1 MGAAD
6 VSGLDR
12 LDPRDREYVE
22 SLDDPR
28 EQAVVAETILR
39 YQKPDRLRVGDP
51 LPALEA
57 FRLEDGGAMQ
67 LEDLLEDRPLVLVLG
82 SFT

>member
-6 VSGLDR
+6 VSGLDG
-12 LDPRDREYVE
+12 LDPRNREYVE
-22 SLDDPR
+22 SLDDHR
-28 EQAVVAETILR
+28 QQTVVVETILR

-51 LPALEA
+51 LPALDV

-67 LEDLLEDRPLVLVLG
+67 LEDLLDERPLVLVFG